1 MINARKLLLDMLDYG
16 DAGANRKHDPRGKAV
31 VVGGKSAP

>member
-16 DAGANRKHDPRGKAV
+16 DAGPNHKHDPRGKAV
-31 VVGGKSAP
+31 VGGGKSP